1 MTNNCALPVQLRE
14 EDDLKPYTVGTKV
27 QLEYTSRDIPRDNPG
42 MRCSDKPRAMFME
55 SQAAG
60 QAIMSGP
67 TRDIPEDYHFNS
79 GCHEPRNAPNSSP
92 RNESLDHLL
101 SPLEELVE

>member
-14 EDDLKPYTVGTKV
+14 EDDLKPYTVGTK
-27 QLEYTSRDIPRDNPG
+27 
-42 MRCSDKPRAMFME
+42 FME